1 MSSIATDYQ
10 TFIGLEIHIHLL
22 TRTKVFCGCK
32 VGFGEAPNTNVC
44 PVCLGYPGVLPALN
58 EDALFKA
65 YQVATALKCELS
77 PNTIFERKNYFYP
90 DMPKNYQ
97 ISQYQHPIGIHGLIE
112 FPFRNEIRSV
122 RIHDVHLEEDA
133 GKMIHAGD
141 ISLIDYNR
149 AGTPL
154 LEIVTEPDL
163 TSGDETEAF
172 IQYFRRFVR
181 YLEVCDGNM
190 EEGSLRCDANI
201 SLNEAGRGLGTKV
214 EVKNLNS
221 SRFVRLALDHERE
234 RQAKLLAEGSRIQ
247 QETRLWNEN
256 RDITVVMRRKEESH
270 DYRYFP
276 EPDLPPFRPSP
287 DYIEKVRTS
296 LEELPLHRM
305 ERLRSEYGLDAE
317 AIAFL
322 SEEKERA
329 DFFEQTVAH
338 CSEPAAAAGTA
349 EGSSRDSASTEIYRW
364 LAGDVLRHLNRAH
377 LSLEDS
383 ALNPVRLAQLID
395 MRAAG
400 RIHGKIAKKILQG
413 VFEEDKDPEQLLTE
427 KGLEQITDPHEIRSM
442 VQKVIAEDPAAA
454 AQAAAGEEKVVG
466 YFMGLLMKAS
476 GGRADPRLTRS
487 ILQEE
492 IKAEAEK
499 E

>member
-1 MSSIATDYQ
+1 MSSVATEYR

-22 TRTKVFCGCK
+22 TKTKVFCNCA
-32 VGFGEAPNTNVC
+32 VGFGEEPNTNVC
-44 PVCLGYPGVLPALN
+44 PICLGYPGVLPALN
-58 EDALFKA
+58 ESALFQA

-77 PNTIFERKNYFYP
+77 PTTVFERKNYFYP

-97 ISQYQHPIGIHGLIE
+97 ISQYQHPIGVNGKIE
-112 FPFRNEIRSV
+112 FPYGDDIRSI

-172 IQYFRRFVR
+172 IHYFRQFVR

-201 SLNEAGRGLGTKV
+201 SLNEPGQGLGTKV

-221 SRFVRLALDHERE
+221 SRFVRLALNHERE

-276 EPDLPPFRPSP
+276 EPDLPPFRPSSQ
-287 DYIEKVRTS
+287 YIHAVKES
-296 LEELPLHRM
+296 LKELPLARM
-305 ERLRSEYGLDAE
+305 QRISREYGLDSE
-317 AIAFL
+317 AVAFL
-322 SEEKERA
+322 TEEKSRA
-329 DFFEQTVAH
+329 DFFESTAAL
-338 CSEPAAAAGTA
+338 CSSDFHDTA
-349 EGSSRDSASTEIYRW
+349 LEIYRW
-364 LAGDVLRHLNRAH
+364 LSGDVLRHLNRTH
-377 LSLEDS
+377 SNLEDS
-383 ALNPVRLAQLID
+383 SLTPARLAELIGLITS
-395 MRAAG
+395 G

-413 VFEEDKDPEQLLTE
+413 VFEEDKDPERLLDE
-427 KGLEQITDPHEIRSM
+427 KGLEQITDPKKIRGF
-442 VQKVIAEDPAAA
+442 VRKVIEEDPAAA
-454 AQAAAGEEKVVG
+454 AQAASGEEKVLG
-466 YFMGLLMKAS
+466 YFMGLIMKS
-476 GGRADPRLTRS
+476 SSGRADPVITKD
-487 ILQEE
+487 ILHTE
-492 IKAEAEK
+492 ILKDTDK
-499 E
+499 ETKKE

>member
-1 MSSIATDYQ
+1 MNSLGTEYTKEYT
-10 TFIGLEIHIHLL
+10 TFIGLEIHIQLL
-22 TRTKVFCGCK
+22 TATKVFCDCA
-32 VGFGEAPNTNVC
+32 VGFGDEPNTHIC
-44 PVCLGYPGVLPALN
+44 PICLGYPGVLPALN
-58 EDALFKA
+58 ESALFQA

-77 PNTIFERKNYFYP
+77 PATVFERKNYFYP

-97 ISQYQHPIGIHGLIE
+97 ISQYQHPIGINGTIE
-112 FPFRNEIRSV
+112 FPYRNEVRSI

-172 IQYFRRFVR
+172 IHYFRRFVR

-201 SLNEAGRGLGTKV
+201 SLNEPGRGLGTKV

-221 SRFVRLALDHERE
+221 SRFVRLALNHERE
-234 RQAKLLAEGSRIQ
+234 RQAKLLAEGSSIQ

-276 EPDLPPFRPSP
+276 EPDLPPFRPTP
-287 DYIEKVRTS
+287 DYLKTVESS
-296 LEELPLHRM
+296 LEELPLSRM
-305 ERLRSEYGLDAE
+305 NRFRGEYGLEDDAV
-317 AIAFL
+317 AFL
-322 SEEKERA
+322 TEEKSRA
-329 DFFEQTVAH
+329 DFFETT
-338 CSEPAAAAGTA
+338 AAIYA
-349 EGSSRDSASTEIYRW
+349 EEIKSDETRGMEIYRW
-364 LAGDVLRHLNRAH
+364 LSGDVLRHLNRSH
-377 LSLEDS
+377 TSLENS
-383 ALNPVRLAQLID
+383 NLTPRRLAGLISLINS
-395 MRAAG
+395 G
-400 RIHGKIAKKILQG
+400 RIHGKIAKKILHG
-413 VFEEDKDPEQLLTE
+413 VFEEDKDPEQLLEE
-427 KGLEQITDPHEIRSM
+427 KGLEQITDPERVREM
-442 VQKVIAEDPAAA
+442 VQRVISEDPAAA
-454 AQAAAGEEKVVG
+454 AQAAAGEEKVLG
-466 YFMGLLMKAS
+466 YFMGLIMKLS
-476 GGRADPRLTRS
+476 EGRVDPRISRD

-492 IKAEAEK
+492 ILKEK
-499 E
+499 EKE

>member
-1 MSSIATDYQ
+1 MSSIESEYR
-10 TFIGLEIHIHLL
+10 TFSGIEIHIQLL
-22 TRTKVFCGCK
+22 TDTKVFCDCP
-32 VGFGEAPNTNVC
+32 VGFGEEPNTNVC
-44 PVCLGYPGVLPALN
+44 PICLGYPGVLPALN
-58 EDALFKA
+58 EEALFKA
-65 YQVATALKCELS
+65 YQVATALNCKLS
-77 PNTIFERKNYFYP
+77 PSTVFERKNYFYP

-97 ISQYQHPIGIHGLIE
+97 ISQYQHPIGMDGRIE
-112 FPFRNEIRSV
+112 FPYRDELRSV

-201 SLNEAGRGLGTKV
+201 SLNYPGGGLGTKV

-221 SRFVRLALDHERE
+221 SRFVRLALNHERQ
-234 RQAKLLAEGSRIQ
+234 RQAKLLTEGSKIQ

-256 RDITVVMRRKEESH
+256 RDITVVMRRKEEAH

-276 EPDLPPFRPSP
+276 EPDLPPFCPTP
-287 DYIEKVRTS
+287 EY
-296 LEELPLHRM
+296 LESVYKKNVELPLLRM
-305 ERLRSEYGLDAE
+305 KRFRREFGLESEALS
-317 AIAFL
+317 FL
-322 SEEKERA
+322 TEEKSRA
-329 DFFEQTVAH
+329 TFFEETLALI
-338 CSEPAAAAGTA
+338 PGRNTAAG
-349 EGSSRDSASTEIYRW
+349 EVYRW
-364 LAGDVLRHLNRAH
+364 LSGDVLRHLNRSH
-377 LSLEDS
+377 LSLETS
-383 ALNPVRLAQLID
+383 FLNPERLAELISLINS
-395 MRAAG
+395 A
-400 RIHGKIAKKILQG
+400 RIHGKIAKQILHA
-413 VFEEDKDPEQLLTE
+413 VFEEDKDPTRLLEE
-427 KGLEQITDPHEIRSM
+427 KGLEQITDPKEIRSL
-442 VQKVIAEDPAAA
+442 VQKVITQNPAAA
-454 AQAAAGEEKVVG
+454 AQAAAQTASGENKVVG

-476 GGRADPRLTRS
+476 SGRSEPQLTRS
-487 ILQEE
+487 ILLEE
-492 IKAEAEK
+492 FSKK

>member
-1 MSSIATDYQ
+1 MSSIATDYR

-22 TRTKVFCGCK
+22 TRTKVFCSCA

-58 EDALFKA
+58 ADALFKA

-77 PNTIFERKNYFYP
+77 PNTFFERKNYFYP

-97 ISQYQHPIGIHGLIE
+97 ISQYQHPIGTHGLIE
-112 FPFRNEIRSV
+112 FPFRDEIRSV

-163 TSGDETEAF
+163 VSGDETEAF

-201 SLNEAGRGLGTKV
+201 SLNEPGRGLGTKV

-221 SRFVRLALDHERE
+221 SRFVRLALNHERE
-234 RQAKLLAEGSRIQ
+234 RQAKLLTEGSRIQ

-287 DYIEKVRTS
+287 DYIERVKDS
-296 LEELPLHRM
+296 LEELPLRRM
-305 ERLRSEYGLDAE
+305 ERLRTEYGLESE
-317 AIAFL
+317 AITFL
-322 SEEKERA
+322 TEEKERA
-329 DFFEQTVAH
+329 DFFEQT
-338 CSEPAAAAGTA
+338 AAQCTGRA
-349 EGSSRDSASTEIYRW
+349 DISTEIYRW
-364 LAGDVLRHLNRAH
+364 LSGDVLRHLNRAH
-377 LSLEDS
+377 MSLEDS
-383 ALNPVRLAQLID
+383 ALSPARLARLID
-395 MRAAG
+395 MIAAG
-400 RIHGKIAKKILQG
+400 RIHGKIAKKILQA
-413 VFEEDKDPEQLLTE
+413 VFEEDKDPEQLLQE
-427 KGLEQITDPHEIRSM
+427 KGLEQITDPQQIRSM

-454 AQAAAGEEKVVG
+454 AQAAAGEEKVLG
-466 YFMGLLMKAS
+466 YFMGLLMKSS

-492 IKAEAEK
+492 IITEAEK

>member
-1 MSSIATDYQ
+1 MSSIATDYR
-10 TFIGLEIHIHLL
+10 TYIGLEIHIHLL
-22 TRTKVFCGCK
+22 TRSKVFCNCA
-32 VGFGEAPNTNVC
+32 VGFGEEPNTNVC

-58 EDALFKA
+58 EAALFQA

-77 PNTIFERKNYFYP
+77 PTTIFERKNYFYP

-97 ISQYQHPIGIHGLIE
+97 ISQYQHPIGVNGIIE
-112 FPFRNEIRSV
+112 FPFRDEIRSV

-201 SLNEAGRGLGTKV
+201 SLNQPDRGLGTKV

-221 SRFVRLALDHERE
+221 SRFVRLALNHERE

-287 DYIEKVRTS
+287 RFIEQVKGS

-305 ERLRSEYGLDAE
+305 ERFRREYGLESE

-322 SEEKERA
+322 TEEKDRA
-329 DFFEQTVAH
+329 EFFEKAVA
-338 CSEPAAAAGTA
+338 SSAERSA
-349 EGSSRDSASTEIYRW
+349 EGSGGRSGAATEMYRW
-364 LAGDVLRHLNRAH
+364 LSGDVLRHLNRAH
-377 LSLEDS
+377 LELSES
-383 ALNPVRLAQLID
+383 ALTPFRLAQLID
-395 MRAAG
+395 MIAAG
-400 RIHGKIAKKILQG
+400 RIHGKIAKKLLQA
-413 VFEEDKDPEQLLTE
+413 VFDEDKDPEQLLKE
-427 KGLEQITDPHEIRSM
+427 KGLEQITDPGEIRGL
-442 VQKVIAEDPAAA
+442 VKKVIAEDPAAA
-454 AQAAAGEEKVVG
+454 AQAAAGEEKVLG
-466 YFMGLLMKAS
+466 YFMGLIMKAS
-476 GGRADPRLTRS
+476 GGRADPRTTRS
-487 ILQEE
+487 ILHEE
-492 IKAEAEK
+492 IIKEAE
-499 E
+499 EE